1 MSITVAE
8 PDSADVGTAS
18 TNRRADRAVTMQ
30 LVVTSID
37 TTVAGIRGITLAHPD
52 GRALP
57 GFIPGS
63 HLVVHAGEN
72 TNAYSLTGDGTH
84 PSHYSISVLE
94 VADGNGGS
102 RWLHE
107 VLAVGDLMTVG
118 LPRSAF
124 APIARARKHLLVA
137 GGIGITPMLSHL
149 RAAVRWGRDVQLLY
163 VFRKD
168 AAAHLADVTAL
179 ARARAELF
187 TDRVAFIERLD
198 EALRAQPVGTH
209 LYVCGP
215 SAMIDAV
222 VDAAVQAGWPDSRI
236 HFERFGIDAL
246 DAGDPFRVELVESG
260 RSIDVPSGTSMLE
273 ALEQAGVEVP
283 NLCRQGVCGE
293 CRIPLAGGS
302 PIHRDLYLS
311 AEEKDA
317 GDAIMPC
324 VSRAADGCSLEV
336 PL

>member
-8 PDSADVGTAS
+8 TDPAGTAAG
-18 TNRRADRAVTMQ
+18 TRVDRLPTMR
-30 LVVTSID
+30 LVVAAID
-37 TTVAGIRGITLAHPD
+37 ATVTGIRSITLVDPD

-57 GFIPGS
+57 GFVPGS
-63 HLVVHAGEN
+63 HLVVRAGEHS
-72 TNAYSLTGDGTH
+72 NAYSLTGDGTH
-84 PSHYSISVLE
+84 PTQYSISVLE
-94 VADGNGGS
+94 VDGGNGGS
-102 RWLHE
+102 RWLHHE
-107 VLAVGDLMTVG
+107 LAVGDLLTVG

-124 APIARARKHLLVA
+124 ALIARARKHLLVA
-137 GGIGITPMLSHL
+137 GGIGITPMVSHL

-163 VFRKD
+163 VFREE
-168 AAAHLADVTAL
+168 AAAHLDDVTAL

-187 TDRVAFIERLD
+187 TDRLSFTERLD
-198 EALRAQPVGTH
+198 DALRVQPVGTH

-222 VDAAVQAGWPDSRI
+222 VDAAVTAGWPDSRI

-246 DAGDPFRVELVESG
+246 DAGDPFRVDLTESG
-260 RSIDVPSGTSMLE
+260 RSIDVPPGKSMLE
-273 ALEQAGVEVP
+273 ALEEVGVEVP

-293 CRIPLAGGS
+293 CRVPLSGGS

-311 AEEKDA
+311 AEEKSA

-324 VSRAADGCSLEV
+324 VSRAADGGTLEV

>member
-8 PDSADVGTAS
+8 ADSAANGSPSAT
-18 TNRRADRAVTMQ
+18 RADRAATMQ
-30 LVVTSID
+30 LVVSAID
-37 TTVAGIRGITLAHPD
+37 TSVTGIRSITLADPD

-57 GFIPGS
+57 GFVPGS
-63 HLVVHAGEN
+63 HLVVHAGEC

-84 PSHYSISVLE
+84 PTHYSISVLK
-94 VADGNGGS
+94 VDDGNGGS

-107 VLAVGDLMTVG
+107 QLAVGDLLTVG
-118 LPRSAF
+118 LPRNAF
-124 APIARARKHLLVA
+124 APVARARKHLLVA
-137 GGIGITPMLSHL
+137 GGIGITPMVSHL
-149 RAAVRWGRDVQLLY
+149 RAAVRWRRDTQLLY
-163 VFRKD
+163 VFRED

-179 ARARAELF
+179 GRARAELF
-187 TDRVAFIERLD
+187 TDRVSFTARLF
-198 EALRAQPVGTH
+198 ETLRAQPIGTH

-222 VDAAVQAGWPDSRI
+222 VDAAVAAGWPDSRI

-246 DAGDPFRVELVESG
+246 DAGDPFRVDLTESG
-260 RSIDVPSGTSMLE
+260 LSVDVPSGTSMLE
-273 ALEQAGVEVP
+273 ALEEAGVEVP

-293 CRIPLAGGS
+293 CRIPLATGS

-324 VSRAADGCSLEV
+324 VSRAAEGCTLEV